1 MKKGHYR
8 IQKQLTCLLSCLI
21 IYSSCTPETS
31 TEKNSDNNDTT
42 AGKNHATST
51 IAATDTLP
59 ESEVFNCDCKPAP
72 KYDSPKIT
80 VSFSHWNYLNRRQE
94 FDSLY
99 RRYTH
104 DSIRL
109 RVKAIELHGFDT
121 IPAMMQVFKN
131 VEHFYL
137 IGTGEFFGKAVR
149 LKGLDPFSGLSSLNI
164 EGCNLILDSTDSWLK
179 NLEVFFMS
187 KSKIKGISSFKQLPR
202 LKTLLIGHSGFDVFP
217 RDFNSLLCL
226 QELNIEEYKFGTGC
240 VDLRNMNLTHFKCLR
255 KLRVWG
261 GSGGLPQGLD
271 SAGNVELVLRPW
283 MLNVTEQKAYSA
295 YKKRRKPTG

>member
-1 MKKGHYR
+1 MEKGHYR

-21 IYSSCTPETS
+21 ISGCTPGTS
-31 TEKNSDNNDTT
+31 TEKYSDNNDT
-42 AGKNHATST
+42 ASGKNPATST

-59 ESEVFNCDCKPAP
+59 ESEGITCDCNPAP
-72 KYDSPKIT
+72 KYDSQKIT

-99 RRYTH
+99 RRYAH

-109 RVKAIELHGFDT
+109 RVKAIELYGFDT
-121 IPAMMQVFKN
+121 IPAMVQVFKN

-137 IGTGEFFGKAVR
+137 IGTGELFGKAAR
-149 LKGLDPFSGLSSLNI
+149 LKGLDSFSGLSSLNI
-164 EGCNLILDSTDSWLK
+164 EGCNLILDSTESWLK

-187 KSKIKGISSFKQLPR
+187 KSKVKGISSFKQLPR
-202 LKTLLIGHSGFDVFP
+202 LKALLIGHSGFDVFP

-226 QELNIEEYKFGTGC
+226 QELNIEEYKFGIGC
-240 VDLRNMNLTHFKCLR
+240 MDLRNMNLTHFKCLR

-283 MLNVTEQKAYSA
+283 MLNATEQKAYSA
-295 YKKRRKPTG
+295 YKKRRKPTR